1 MAWRWNEIFFYPF
14 SIAPFSF
21 TDKGWSFRFFYARN
35 KKYNRVTT
43 RESCN
48 FSIRYKKIRFSIFFE
63 RVSFRRSSS
72 CLGPLPQTRRE
83 NRFHGCPRAL
93 EKRCSLRIFPYS
105 PPPPLPSPPP
115 RSLFSNPRAMLSIAK
130 IERSFTRKSANL
142 VLWICLRFV
151 FTFASRKRVGHF
163 LNTLCIEKKKKKNF

>member
-1 MAWRWNEIFFYPF
+1 MAWRWTKFSSIHFPF
-14 SIAPFSF
+14 PPVSF

-48 FSIRYKKIRFSIFFE
+48 FSIRYRKIRFSIFFK

-93 EKRCSLRIFPYS
+93 EKRCSLRIFPL
-105 PPPPLPSPPP
+105 PPSEAFPVLES
-115 RSLFSNPRAMLSIAK
+115 SLSIAK
-130 IERSFTRKSANL
+130 IERSFTRKLANL
-142 VLWICLRFV
+142 VLWICPRFV
-151 FTFASRKRVGHF
+151 FTFAWRKRVGHF
-163 LNTLCIEKKKKKNF
+163 LNTLYVCIEKKKRIFNRG